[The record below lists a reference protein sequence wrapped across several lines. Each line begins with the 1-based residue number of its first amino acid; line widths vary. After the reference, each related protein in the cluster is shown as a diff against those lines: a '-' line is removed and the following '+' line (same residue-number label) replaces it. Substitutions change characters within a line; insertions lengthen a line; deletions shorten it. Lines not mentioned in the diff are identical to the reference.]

1 MKYVFLIMQPFSAA
15 IVNVMQKQY
24 KTETAANIA
33 ADGVYVLISMVV
45 SLVLYGSLERWKIA
59 FEPYTALYAL
69 ALAVLAILSSFVQLA
84 AMSRTSV
91 INITVSNNS
100 GAIIIPVLYG
110 VLFLNE
116 KVSAFKAAAVILLV
130 WAVCVPLKDTGRLGR
145 RREKS
150 GAAAILCVVLFV
162 ISGLVTVLYKIYA
175 SDSRALSENMFCFWA
190 NVIMVPM
197 LLGTIFFQN
206 SRNEIADGLKKIKGK
221 AYILAFMSCLFN
233 GAVPLLSM
241 AALKEINMGLYTVV
255 SNSFLLIFAV
265 LMSGIMLKEHIN
277 KSAVLSV
284 VLSLSAVMLNI
295 MG

>member
-84 AMSRTSV
+84 AMGRTSV
-91 INITVSNNS
+91 ISITVSNNS

-130 WAVCVPLKDTGRLGR
+130 LAVCVPLKDTGRLG

-175 SDSRALSENMFCFWA
+175 SDSRVLSENMFCFWA

-284 VLSLSAVMLNI
+284 ALSLSAVMLNI

>member
-45 SLVLYGSLERWKIA
+45 SLILYGSLERWKIA

-84 AMSRTSV
+84 AMGRTSV

-130 WAVCVPLKDTGRLGR
+130 LAVCVPLKDTGRLGR

-150 GAAAILCVVLFV
+150 V

-175 SDSRALSENMFCFWA
+175 SDSRVLSENMFCFWA

>member
-84 AMSRTSV
+84 AMGRTSV

-116 KVSAFKAAAVILLV
+116 KVSAFKAAVILLV
-130 WAVCVPLKDTGRLGR
+130 WAVCVPLKDAGRLVR

-175 SDSRALSENMFCFWA
+175 SDSRVLSENMFCFWA

-206 SRNEIADGLKKIKGK
+206 RRNEIADGLKKIKGK

-284 VLSLSAVMLNI
+284 ALSLSAVMLNI